1 MDSHRRNL
9 KFTGKLILG
18 LAFAFT
24 LYPMQARADI
34 TNICANTSVQ
44 EGSPGDVTCTVTND
58 GIGTGSDPVEFL
70 DEFAYAEWLSGDES
84 DDIIAVGLFGPNPDF
99 GNPVTYTIAIG
110 TEDADGAEEDPDV
123 GLNEVTLILLAVD
136 ECTGDFV
143 PTFNSP
149 AAVSVYDDGASADV
163 PTDKYPVIPIFSPP
177 DYYNTVY
184 DAEDRGLVNSD
195 TPEPAPLFLLGTGLL
210 GLIGIARKRP
220 AI

>member
-1 MDSHRRNL
+1 MKDHCRSL
-9 KFTGKLILG
+9 EPIGKFILA
-18 LAFAFT
+18 LALACT
-24 LYPMQARADI
+24 LYSTQARADI

-58 GIGTGSDPVEFL
+58 GVGTGSDPVEFL

-99 GNPVTYTIAIG
+99 GNPVTFTIAIG
-110 TEDADGAEEDPDV
+110 TDAADGTDPHPDL

-149 AAVSVYDDGASADV
+149 AAVSVYDEGASADV
-163 PTDKYPVIPIFSPP
+163 PTDTYPVIPIFSPP

-195 TPEPAPLFLLGTGLL
+195 IPEPAPLFLLGSGVL
-210 GLIGIARKRP
+210 GLIRVGRRSCA
-220 AI
+220 